1 MSFIKINNGGPETDT
16 IHLHYE
22 DLGTGQPVVFIHGW
36 PLSGDMWEYQ
46 VTELVQQGLR
56 CITYDRR
63 GFGKSSRPAT
73 GYNYDTMAEDLHALL
88 QTLQLENVIL
98 VGFSMGGG
106 EVARYMS
113 RYGGER
119 VARIVLIS
127 AVTPYM
133 LKTTD
138 NPEGIDKG
146 VFEEIMAGL
155 KQDRIGFLDDF
166 GKKFFGINIINHPV
180 STPLLEY
187 YRTIAAFASPIA
199 TQQCAI
205 AFSSTDFRNDLK
217 AIQVPT
223 LIIHGT
229 ADKTVP
235 IEVSGDRTAAMIPH
249 AQYVVYD
256 GAPHGLFYTHK
267 ETLNKD
273 LLKFINGQQAEGE
286 APLQPVG
293 AFEEGVRI

>member
-1 MSFIKINNGGPETDT
+1 MSFIKINNGGSETDT

-22 DLGTGQPVVFIHGW
+22 DLGTGQPVVFVHGW

-46 VTELVQQGLR
+46 VTELVQQGIR
-56 CITYDRR
+56 CISYDRR
-63 GFGKSSRPAT
+63 GFGKSSRPAS

-88 QTLQLENVIL
+88 QTLQLEDVIL

-119 VARIVLIS
+119 VSRIVFIS
-127 AVTPYM
+127 SVTPYM

-138 NPEGIDKG
+138 NPEGVDKS

-166 GKKFFGINIINHPV
+166 GKKFFGINLLHHPV
-180 STPLLEY
+180 STPLLDY
-187 YRTIAAFASPIA
+187 YRDIAAFASPIA

-205 AFSSTDFRNDLK
+205 AFSSTDFRDDLK
-217 AIQVPT
+217 TITVPT

-235 IEVSGDRTAAMIPH
+235 IEVSGDRTATLLPH
-249 AQYVVYD
+249 AQYVIYD

-273 LLKFINGQQAEGE
+273 LLKFINGREAEGE
-286 APLQPVG
+286 GPLQPVG
-293 AFEEGVRI
+293 AFEDSRF